1 MNVEIRAA
9 RVDDHRDIC
18 ELLSCPNV
26 VCDTL
31 QLPYVSLDRRREYLD
46 PDRHILVAEIEG
58 RVIG

>member
-31 QLPYVSLDRRREYLD
+31 QLPYVSLDRRREDLD
-46 PDRHILVAEIEG
+46 RTTTSLSLRLRAG
-58 RVIG
+58 